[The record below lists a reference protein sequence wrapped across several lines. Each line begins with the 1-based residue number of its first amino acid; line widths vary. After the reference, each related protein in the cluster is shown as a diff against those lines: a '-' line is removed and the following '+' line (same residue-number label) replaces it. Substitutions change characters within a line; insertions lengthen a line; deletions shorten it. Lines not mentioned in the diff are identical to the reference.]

1 MGGTFAF
8 TTPGTAP
15 AAGTTAQGVTF
26 TPTNTANYSTVSG
39 SVSVTVNPLPAVL
52 TGSRLYDGTVEAAA
66 AILTVSN
73 ALAGDTVTVVSGK
86 ATLAGALPGVRAITS
101 MGTLVLGGAR
111 GTNYTLTGASGWVT
125 ITSSG
130 PPRIIIQPAGGVVG
144 IGQSNSVSVAAVGAG
159 PLVYQW
165 FKDGVLLAGQSN
177 SSVSFASFQ
186 FTNSGS
192 YRVVVTNSLGL
203 VISMSGLLSVPNVPL
218 QAWGRNDKGQLGN
231 GSNGAV
237 NQPVSVVSNVV
248 AVAAGASHS
257 LLVKADGTLWAMGGN
272 SYGQLGNG
280 SNGDTNLPVNL
291 VGLSVASPGA
301 MVQAYHSLAVA
312 AMPISL
318 ATVTLTK
325 LAQTYDGTAKPVTV
339 VTSPAN
345 LAVSVTYNGSANAP
359 TNAGNYTV
367 VGTVTDLNYYGG
379 ATNTLVIAAAAATVT
394 LSNLSQIYDA
404 TAKSV
409 TVTTAPANLAVRVT
423 YNGSASAPTN
433 AGSYTVIAFVTDPNY
448 RGTNTVTCQIMPKPL
463 NITANADSK
472 VCGQTRTYGPGQRA
486 FSPGAGEL
494 VNGDTVASVTLACPD
509 GGPASALVGSYHIIA
524 SAAVGSGLGNYSIS
538 YHDGVLT
545 VQPINPVTTP
555 VTTGIKN
562 NGDGIVTVSFSGT
575 PNVEYVVQASGDLF
589 APVWENVSTNV
600 AGADGRWTF
609 EDSTALQRQRYYRSA
624 NP

>member
-1 MGGTFAF
+1 M
-8 TTPGTAP
+8 
-15 AAGTTAQGVTF
+15 
-26 TPTNTANYSTVSG
+26 
-39 SVSVTVNPLPAVL
+39 
-52 TGSRLYDGTVEAAA
+52 
-66 AILTVSN
+66 
-73 ALAGDTVTVVSGK
+73 
-86 ATLAGALPGVRAITS
+86 
-101 MGTLVLGGAR
+101 
-111 GTNYTLTGASGWVT
+111 T

-367 VGTVTDLNYYGG
+367 VGTVTDLNYYGS

-433 AGSYTVIAFVTDPNY
+433 AGSYTVIAFVTNPNY
-448 RGTNTVTCQIMPKPL
+448 RGTNTATCQITPKPL

-509 GGPASALVGSYHIIA
+509 GGPVSALVGSYHIIA